1 MKKVTYY
8 TIDGDNNT
16 FKTLRDA
23 KHHIYVAYT
32 AREAVKYL
40 TGATITK
47 VSGDNILTITPVQV
61 SDEGRVTYG
70 KTRRF

>member
-1 MKKVTYY
+1 MKNNHYR
-8 TIDGDNNT
+8 IDGDNNV
-16 FKTLRDA
+16 FNTLRDA
-23 KHHIYVAYT
+23 KRHIYVAYT

-40 TGATITK
+40 TGATIMK
-47 VSGDNILTITPVQV
+47 ISGDDIRTLTPINV